1 MVKDEGVHDTD
12 GTVYALEDGRRD
24 GEQEAS
30 QEAMAGFGQ
39 VSYGVLQIGFFFL
52 TELLRCDVEGYFRMV
67 LLVVSQFELFSLEM

>member
-39 VSYGVLQIGFFFL
+39 VSYGVLQIGFFK
-52 TELLRCDVEGYFRMV
+52 TELLRRDVEGYFRMV
-67 LLVVSQFELFSLEM
+67 LLVVSEFELFSLEM

>member
-1 MVKDEGVHDTD
+1 MLGGEGVVVKDEGVRDAD

-39 VSYGVLQIGFFFL
+39 VSSPESPAAGRLPRGRQPQLVSLQ
-52 TELLRCDVEGYFRMV
+52 T
-67 LLVVSQFELFSLEM
+67 

>member
-1 MVKDEGVHDTD
+1 MVVKDEGVHDTD

-39 VSYGVLQIGFFFL
+39 VSYVVLQIGAFL
-52 TELLRCDVEGYFRMV
+52 TALSRRDVEGYFRIV
-67 LLVVSQFELFSLEM
+67 LVVSEFELFSLEM